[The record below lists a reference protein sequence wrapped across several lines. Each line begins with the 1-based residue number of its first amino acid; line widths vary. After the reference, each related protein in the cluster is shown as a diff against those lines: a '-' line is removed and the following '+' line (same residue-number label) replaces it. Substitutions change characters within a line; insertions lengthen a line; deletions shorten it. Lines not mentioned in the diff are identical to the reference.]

1 VYKLEGRKEL
11 IILARIL
18 QMKQPT
24 ISAIGAGK
32 PEREREEREAQCC
45 VQLIG
50 PTISGLVQLQQ
61 QIFISS

>member
-32 PEREREEREAQCC
+32 PEEREREKRERRNAACN
-45 VQLIG
+45 
-50 PTISGLVQLQQ
+50 
-61 QIFISS
+61 

>member
-11 IILARIL
+11 IFIAQIL

-32 PEREREEREAQCC
+32 PEEREGRKMLRATNWADHFW
-45 VQLIG
+45 VSATTTTNLH
-50 PTISGLVQLQQ
+50 
-61 QIFISS
+61 